1 MGLEDE
7 IADVVA
13 KAMMGLAMDAGSLAA
28 KSGIGVSHI
37 EAILRGGFDEDS
49 LRIIAPVLGLD
60 LEALVGLPGYHPE
73 KQEIPG
79 VRRIVL
85 PFGQWTVNAWMVEQ
99 AGTRLLF
106 DTGYRGDDITAAL
119 GGTMPDVCLIT
130 HSHADHVGGVEAL
143 SSAGV
148 KMISES
154 EALAA
159 ATLTFGS
166 LRLEA
171 VDLSGHCTPATGYF
185 VNGLNRQLLIPGDAI
200 FAGSMGGC
208 KTPEAHTLAGR
219 TLRAAFAKAA
229 PGCVILPGHG
239 PATTI
244 AGEFA
249 SNPFHSRFA

>member
-7 IADVVA
+7 IPDVVA

-28 KSGIGVSHI
+28 KSGIGVSRI
-37 EAILRGGFDEDS
+37 EAILHGGPDEDL
-49 LRIIAPVLGLD
+49 LRKIAPVLGLD
-60 LEALVGLPGYHPE
+60 PESLVGLPGYLPE
-73 KQEIPG
+73 QAEIPG

-85 PFGQWTVNAWMVEQ
+85 PFGEWTVNAWLIEL
-99 AGTRLLF
+99 GGIRLLF
-106 DTGYRGDDITAAL
+106 DTGCRGDGIITAI

-130 HSHADHVGGVEAL
+130 HSHPDHIGGVEAL
-143 SSAGV
+143 ASAGV
-148 KMISES
+148 KVISET

-159 ATLTFGS
+159 ATLAFGP
-166 LRLEA
+166 LQLEA
-171 VDLSGHCTPATGYF
+171 VDLSGHCVPATGYF
-185 VNGLNRQLLIPGDAI
+185 VNGLARQLLIPGDAI

-219 TLRAAFAKAA
+219 TLRAAFSKAA

-244 AGEFA
+244 AGELA
-249 SNPFHSRFA
+249 SNPFRPRFA